1 MLWDSVV
8 GLAHL
13 RFPEQGLFFGG
24 DLFVGE
30 SLSVGEW
37 STSGLNDSM
46 SVTSLPIFLYFTAVN
61 YNPRNK
67 LTTSTV
73 QTYTSHTH
81 MELGSRVLAS
91 SLRP

>member
-46 SVTSLPIFLYFTAVN
+46 SCDVIADFFILYC
-61 YNPRNK
+61 
-67 LTTSTV
+67 
-73 QTYTSHTH
+73 
-81 MELGSRVLAS
+81 G
-91 SLRP
+91 